1 MTKEEILQLDNYCQ
15 LHNIRKV
22 DRLKELGI
30 TYYNYNKS
38 RKLYFNAYGS
48 EIIQSNFIAIT
59 PHMAPI
65 DIPNNTLSASMSRR
79 SKRKEEQLAQGNV
92 LTIEMRTGNGTEL
105 RIQGQINVALIKEI
119 ISSAG
124 GK

>member
-1 MTKEEILQLDNYCQ
+1 
-15 LHNIRKV
+15 
-22 DRLKELGI
+22 
-30 TYYNYNKS
+30 
-38 RKLYFNAYGS
+38 
-48 EIIQSNFIAIT
+48 
-59 PHMAPI
+59 MAPI
-65 DIPNNTLSASMSRR
+65 DIPNNTLSASTSRR